1 MYLPLFFHILFGM
14 LATFWFSSWFSC
26 RATLGPL
33 VRRFPWSMSA
43 IEEEMRKAP
52 HVGME
57 PCFFWLGAI
66 KCSGSTIWFKAFIYI
81 GIHYEVTKPGATC
94 IICFQKLIV
103 NKRGISNHI
112 FKQNNSLF
120 CTFDSLAG
128 SACGT
133 CSRCA
138 AKAACAFCC
147 FYSIFEWEQ
156 WEEIP

>member
-26 RATLGPL
+26 RATLGH
-33 VRRFPWSMSA
+33 WSEDFLGRCQPS
-43 IEEEMRKAP
+43 RKRCARHP
-52 HVGME
+52 MWEWNHV
-57 PCFFWLGAI
+57 FLLGAI
-66 KCSGSTIWFKAFIYI
+66 KCSGSTIWFKALIYI

-103 NKRGISNHI
+103 KKRGISNHI

-138 AKAACAFCC
+138 AKAACTFCC